1 MTPPAPGFVAK
12 WKWTLVLV
20 VAAVVTVVLAYGRGG
35 QEHQDEMPY
44 LYEDTKQ
51 LVGFVEDAA
60 GLIEARGADA
70 FNEFGAPGSRWSNAA
85 QYVFVYTLDGTCVFH
100 PVTPELVGRKL
111 IDLRDMNGRLMIE
124 RITAIGRHPEPKA
137 SGWEFYL
144 WQDRTEVTPTWKSS
158 YIRKAV
164 TPDHQVFVVGS
175 GLHNL
180 KVEPTFIR
188 SEVDRAAE
196 FLQKAGKAKAFEV
209 LLDPQSDY
217 HFFDTYVFV
226 LDETGKCL
234 VDPAFPILTTRD
246 MTQFRDAV
254 GRKAVAEAVKRLQK
268 SDSAWAQYLLP
279 KPGASMPSRKM
290 MYLRKVKV
298 DGETLIVGATAFMAT
313 PIWMKL

>member
-1 MTPPAPGFVAK
+1 
-12 WKWTLVLV
+12 
-20 VAAVVTVVLAYGRGG
+20 
-35 QEHQDEMPY
+35 
-44 LYEDTKQ
+44 
-51 LVGFVEDAA
+51 
-60 GLIEARGADA
+60 
-70 FNEFGAPGSRWSNAA
+70 
-85 QYVFVYTLDGTCVFH
+85 
-100 PVTPELVGRKL
+100 
-111 IDLRDMNGRLMIE
+111 MNGRLMIE